1 MVRAMEI
8 VREQAA
14 LARRQ
19 SENPYNHSCKELHV
33 RKVFGDM
40 ATALEAATAAF
51 GHGRTDAK

>member
-1 MVRAMEI
+1 MEI

-40 ATALEAATAAF
+40 ATALEAAAAAF
-51 GHGRTDAK
+51 GPGRTDAKQ